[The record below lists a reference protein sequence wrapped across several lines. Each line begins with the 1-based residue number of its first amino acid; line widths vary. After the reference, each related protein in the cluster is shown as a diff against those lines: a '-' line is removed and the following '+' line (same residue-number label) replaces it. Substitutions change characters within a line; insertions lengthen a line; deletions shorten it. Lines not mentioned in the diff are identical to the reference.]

1 MDYDS
6 TISRNEVQL
15 QHGETLRTVWQIKSA
30 RHKGQILYDST
41 YGKLVDRVNSERQ
54 SKVVASRS

>member
-30 RHKGQILYDST
+30 RHKGQILHDST
-41 YGKLVDRVNSERQ
+41 YGKPLDRVKS
-54 SKVVASRS
+54 